1 MMGKRPPPPLRG
13 GRFHGGVFRCVVVVF
28 YLGVFMWAVAG
39 SRCLPPGG
47 ASVVSFALAAVS
59 PSAVSVGCCLGADA
73 VALGCLAP
81 SRLRVFAA
89 FGPRGV
95 GACRWS
101 AVAAVSVCAALGAPV
116 SWWAGGGL
124 AVPLAARLA
133 GRTRAVVSA
142 ASSGLLLFPSA
153 PLSRGSWLAARLALA
168 RGLPV
173 VAFPLGFAPE
183 QLPVLGPGA
192 WQPAPWRGGWRWA
205 PAELF
210 SVCGGL
216 PHDHQSLFA

>member
-1 MMGKRPPPPLRG
+1 
-13 GRFHGGVFRCVVVVF
+13 
-28 YLGVFMWAVAG
+28 MWAVAG

-59 PSAVSVGCCLGADA
+59 PAAVSVGCCLGADA

-81 SRLRVFAA
+81 SRLSVFAA

-101 AVAAVSVCAALGAPV
+101 AVAAVSVCAALGARV

-124 AVPLAARLA
+124 AVPLSARLA
-133 GRTRAVVSA
+133 ARTRAVVGA
-142 ASSGLLLFPSA
+142 ASSGLLLFPASPA
-153 PLSRGSWLAARLALA
+153 SRGSWLAARLALA

-173 VAFPLGFAPE
+173 VAFPVGFAPGE
-183 QLPVLGPGA
+183 LPALGRGA
-192 WQPAPWRGGWRWA
+192 WQPAPWRGGWRWV
-205 PAELF
+205 PRERGELT
-210 SVCGGL
+210 
-216 PHDHQSLFA
+216 HDLQSLFA

>member
-1 MMGKRPPPPLRG
+1 
-13 GRFHGGVFRCVVVVF
+13 
-28 YLGVFMWAVAG
+28 MWAVAG

-59 PSAVSVGCCLGADA
+59 PVAVSVGCCLGADA

-89 FGPRGV
+89 FGPRGA

-101 AVAAVSVCAALGAPV
+101 AVAAVSVCAALGARV

-124 AVPLAARLA
+124 AVPLPARLA
-133 GRTRAVVSA
+133 ARTRAVVGA
-142 ASSGLLLFPSA
+142 ASSGLLLFPAS
-153 PLSRGSWLAARLALA
+153 PSSRGSWLAARLALA

-173 VAFPLGFAPE
+173 VAFPLGFAPGE
-183 QLPVLGPGA
+183 LPALGRGA
-192 WQPAPWRGGWRWA
+192 WQPASWRGGWRWV
-205 PAELF
+205 PRERGELT
-210 SVCGGL
+210 
-216 PHDHQSLFA
+216 HDLQSLFA

>member
-13 GRFHGGVFRCVVVVF
+13 GRFHGGSVRCVVVVF
-28 YLGVFMWAVAG
+28 YQGGFMWAVAG

-59 PSAVSVGCCLGADA
+59 PVAVSVGCCLGADA

-89 FGPRGV
+89 FGPRGA

-101 AVAAVSVCAALGAPV
+101 AVAAVSVCAALGARV

-124 AVPLAARLA
+124 AVPLPARLA
-133 GRTRAVVSA
+133 ARTRAVVGA
-142 ASSGLLLFPSA
+142 ASSGLLLFPAS
-153 PLSRGSWLAARLALA
+153 PSSRGSWLAARLALA

-173 VAFPLGFAPE
+173 VAFPLGFAPGE
-183 QLPVLGPGA
+183 LPVLGRGA
-192 WQPAPWRGGWRWA
+192 WQPASWRGGWRWVSA
-205 PAELF
+205 GRGERSHASE
-210 SVCGGL
+210 
-216 PHDHQSLFA
+216 SLFA

>member
-13 GRFHGGVFRCVVVVF
+13 GRFHGGSVRCVVVVF
-28 YLGVFMWAVAG
+28 YQGGFMWAVAG

-59 PSAVSVGCCLGADA
+59 PVAVSGGCCLGADA

-89 FGPRGV
+89 FGPRGA

-101 AVAAVSVCAALGAPV
+101 AVAAVSVCAALGARV

-124 AVPLAARLA
+124 AVPLPARLA
-133 GRTRAVVSA
+133 ARTRAVVGA
-142 ASSGLLLFPSA
+142 ASSGLLLFPAS
-153 PLSRGSWLAARLALA
+153 PSSRGSWLAARLALA

-173 VAFPLGFAPE
+173 VAFPLGFAPGE
-183 QLPVLGPGA
+183 LPALGRGA
-192 WQPAPWRGGWRWA
+192 WQPASWRGGWRWV
-205 PAELF
+205 PRERGELT
-210 SVCGGL
+210 
-216 PHDHQSLFA
+216 HDLQSLFA